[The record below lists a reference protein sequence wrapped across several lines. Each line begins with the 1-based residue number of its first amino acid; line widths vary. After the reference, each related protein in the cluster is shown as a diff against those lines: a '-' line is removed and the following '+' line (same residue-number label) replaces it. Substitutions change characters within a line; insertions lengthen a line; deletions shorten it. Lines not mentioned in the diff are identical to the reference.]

1 MGPGLQNPRP
11 TSAPASGSGRPFTPT
26 SAPIAGGTIDFPGL
40 ASLYDGT
47 WQTPLHAANSSPP
60 TSPWPW
66 RMEPYLQGNSAAA
79 SNGSLPDH
87 QSTWVDRSGL
97 QQATAPEERRPAL
110 PQYEPRMSKTVPGQ
124 PRALDWLTEEGKVRF
139 TEVED
144 AIHSQWGRS
153 NHYRST
159 CLLLCEDWRHS
170 DPLDLM
176 ALFSPDNMPPVGSPR
191 AKYSYKDHGVAFTR
205 AKVWF
210 ESVNRTAGN
219 LDVYLNTG
227 PFKPMDA
234 SHLCHQEHCIIHVVY
249 EPAHINHDRSQCCS
263 RAKFLR
269 SEGKDVPELCSIH
282 VPPCLMQNA
291 ATTALE
297 IHYQQFTVLSMA
309 NDLPLPV
316 PPTKPFRYPYPTF
329 EGRLPCRFPSLIVGP
344 ADLVNKPTSEKITQ
358 RPTLR
363 CDFCTQD
370 VLRNFATI
378 HGFWCHIVNK
388 HQGVENDVR
397 LAVVRESASRWRRY
411 WEIYSGGGKRANS
424 TSLKLEQT
432 THEGFCWSD
441 VLAWS
446 LRWG

>member
-1 MGPGLQNPRP
+1 MSSSSDSADSAEAKAFKCRWINHLNHRVCQASFAHAAGLRRHELRHQRSPLSITFIHQNSSSNTRRRSIFTPRDSHRSSRLQPTSTPALSSPTMGPGLQNPRP
-11 TSAPASGSGRPFTPT
+11 TSAPASGSRRPFTPT

-60 TSPWPW
+60 TSPWP
-66 RMEPYLQGNSAAA
+66 RRVEPYLQGNSAAA

-87 QSTWVDRSGL
+87 QSTSVDRSGL

-110 PQYEPRMSKTVPGQ
+110 PQYEPRMSKTVAGQ
-124 PRALDWLTEEGKVRF
+124 PRALDWLTEEGKVKF

-282 VPPCLMQNA
+282 LPPCLMQVRTRGSLALLVA
-291 ATTALE
+291 AHDA
-297 IHYQQFTVLSMA
+297 
-309 NDLPLPV
+309 
-316 PPTKPFRYPYPTF
+316 
-329 EGRLPCRFPSLIVGP
+329 
-344 ADLVNKPTSEKITQ
+344 
-358 RPTLR
+358 
-363 CDFCTQD
+363 
-370 VLRNFATI
+370 
-378 HGFWCHIVNK
+378 
-388 HQGVENDVR
+388 
-397 LAVVRESASRWRRY
+397 
-411 WEIYSGGGKRANS
+411 
-424 TSLKLEQT
+424 
-432 THEGFCWSD
+432 
-441 VLAWS
+441 
-446 LRWG
+446 